1 MSENALALARQHAPC
16 YIYSREILTAQ
27 AETLHR
33 TFPGFDILF
42 SVKANPFPPVIRH
55 LAALG
60 IGADAASAGEVR
72 LAAECGIAQE
82 DIYFSAAGKS
92 DRALAAAW
100 DNCHLIADSIGE
112 VRRIAAM
119 AAARGETKAIGLRV
133 NPAFSMDGGA
143 GGTSKFGI
151 DESDLPALK
160 TLLQTLPIAVCGLHI
175 HLRSQNLSADTLAR
189 YYKNCFALALRV
201 RDILDCA
208 IEYINFGGGVGIV
221 YDPACQPPLNMSTLK
236 QCTQAVAEEN
246 ARTLRARL
254 LVESGRFL
262 TAQAGTYYLPVV
274 DKKTSHGTTYVIV
287 ENCLN
292 GFQKLSLA
300 AMLRNAAGEGPLA
313 PQEPLF
319 TGETA
324 FPITALPA
332 EDTGITETVDIAGNL
347 CCAADV
353 LAKNFTGPALA
364 VGDLVAVGN
373 TGGNAVERLEGAG
386 KGLLPGKAVVQRD
399 VQQRPVGI
407 AHLLQG
413 KGQAPLVQVGT
424 QGHTRDLAEFMGGVV
439 LRIVQTCRQR
449 PQCQRLIVPA
459 HNGVVHLIDDGLDQ
473 LLPFVHRLAPF
484 SRCEQNTPFPPQMFD
499 TSCC

>member
-42 SVKANPFPPVIRH
+42 SVKVNPFPPVIRH

-60 IGADAASAGEVR
+60 IGADAASAGEIR

-133 NPAFSMDGGA
+133 NPAFSMDGGT

-246 ARTLRARL
+246 ARTLHARL

-274 DKKTSHGTTYVIV
+274 DKKTSHGTTYVIAV
-287 ENCLN
+287 AASNKEVYSEV
-292 GFQKLSLA
+292 KSIEMATDKDLS
-300 AMLRNAAGEGPLA
+300 
-313 PQEPLF
+313 
-319 TGETA
+319 
-324 FPITALPA
+324 
-332 EDTGITETVDIAGNL
+332 
-347 CCAADV
+347 
-353 LAKNFTGPALA
+353 GPAVFDRQVAGGYYGIPEGGRYGEYLVILADGEA
-364 VGDLVAVGN
+364 VGADGVYA
-373 TGGNAVERLEGAG
+373 TIGAG
-386 KGLLPGKAVVQRD
+386 RTMSLNLYQFAPTNMNNIVLPDRTYKYATDKSISTFHPAKTYCMVND
-399 VQQRPVGI
+399 
-407 AHLLQG
+407 G
-413 KGQAPLVQVGT
+413 KGNITKVEFKAGT
-424 QGHTRDLAEFMGGVV
+424 IAVTKSGSTFTVKATLTTTDDKEFTASYTCLLYTSPSPRD
-439 LRIVQTCRQR
+439 
-449 PQCQRLIVPA
+449 
-459 HNGVVHLIDDGLDQ
+459 
-473 LLPFVHRLAPF
+473 
-484 SRCEQNTPFPPQMFD
+484 S
-499 TSCC
+499 

>member
-1 MSENALALARQHAPC
+1 MYKRQAQLQAQRPDQANAVEQAR
-16 YIYSREILTAQ
+16 TAQ
-27 AETLHR
+27 ANAE
-33 TFPGFDILF
+33 
-42 SVKANPFPPVIRH
+42 KA
-55 LAALG
+55 AAE
-60 IGADAASAGEVR
+60 AQTR
-72 LAAECGIAQE
+72 LAEGQKNLPWPDA
-82 DIYFSAAGKS
+82 
-92 DRALAAAW
+92 
-100 DNCHLIADSIGE
+100 
-112 VRRIAAM
+112 AAM

-292 GFQKLSLA
+292 GFQKPSLA

-332 EDTGITETVDIAGNL
+332 EDTGITETVDIVGNL

-373 TGGNAVERLEGAG
+373 TGAYARTLSP
-386 KGLLPGKAVVQRD
+386 LLFSSHD
-399 VQQRPVGI
+399 VP
-407 AHLLQG
+407 
-413 KGQAPLVQVGT
+413 
-424 QGHTRDLAEFMGGVV
+424 AEF
-439 LRIVQTCRQR
+439 
-449 PQCQRLIVPA
+449 LI
-459 HNGVVHLIDDGLDQ
+459 
-473 LLPFVHRLAPF
+473 
-484 SRCEQNTPFPPQMFD
+484 
-499 TSCC
+499 

>member
-160 TLLQTLPIAVCGLHI
+160 LCCKRCRQP
-175 HLRSQNLSADTLAR
+175 SAASIFT
-189 YYKNCFALALRV
+189 
-201 RDILDCA
+201 CA
-208 IEYINFGGGVGIV
+208 
-221 YDPACQPPLNMSTLK
+221 PRTSP
-236 QCTQAVAEEN
+236 
-246 ARTLRARL
+246 RTLSPATTK
-254 LVESGRFL
+254 
-262 TAQAGTYYLPVV
+262 TASRWPSASAIFWTVPSSIS
-274 DKKTSHGTTYVIV
+274 TS
-287 ENCLN
+287 
-292 GFQKLSLA
+292 A
-300 AMLRNAAGEGPLA
+300 AE
-313 PQEPLF
+313 
-319 TGETA
+319 
-324 FPITALPA
+324 
-332 EDTGITETVDIAGNL
+332 
-347 CCAADV
+347 
-353 LAKNFTGPALA
+353 
-364 VGDLVAVGN
+364 
-373 TGGNAVERLEGAG
+373 
-386 KGLLPGKAVVQRD
+386 
-399 VQQRPVGI
+399 
-407 AHLLQG
+407 
-413 KGQAPLVQVGT
+413 
-424 QGHTRDLAEFMGGVV
+424 
-439 LRIVQTCRQR
+439 
-449 PQCQRLIVPA
+449 
-459 HNGVVHLIDDGLDQ
+459 
-473 LLPFVHRLAPF
+473 
-484 SRCEQNTPFPPQMFD
+484 
-499 TSCC
+499 

>member
-1 MSENALALARQHAPC
+1 
-16 YIYSREILTAQ
+16 
-27 AETLHR
+27 
-33 TFPGFDILF
+33 
-42 SVKANPFPPVIRH
+42 
-55 LAALG
+55 
-60 IGADAASAGEVR
+60 
-72 LAAECGIAQE
+72 
-82 DIYFSAAGKS
+82 
-92 DRALAAAW
+92 
-100 DNCHLIADSIGE
+100 
-112 VRRIAAM
+112 M

-160 TLLQTLPIAVCGLHI
+160 TLLQTLPAAVCGLHI

-236 QCTQAVAEEN
+236 QCAQAVAEEN

-292 GFQKLSLA
+292 GFQKPSLA
-300 AMLRNAAGEGPLA
+300 AMLRNAAREGPLA

-347 CCAADV
+347 CCAVDV

-373 TGGNAVERLEGAG
+373 TGAYARTLSP
-386 KGLLPGKAVVQRD
+386 LLFSSHD
-399 VQQRPVGI
+399 VP
-407 AHLLQG
+407 
-413 KGQAPLVQVGT
+413 
-424 QGHTRDLAEFMGGVV
+424 AEF
-439 LRIVQTCRQR
+439 
-449 PQCQRLIVPA
+449 LI
-459 HNGVVHLIDDGLDQ
+459 
-473 LLPFVHRLAPF
+473 
-484 SRCEQNTPFPPQMFD
+484 
-499 TSCC
+499 

>member
-82 DIYFSAAGKS
+82 DIYFSAAGKR

-373 TGGNAVERLEGAG
+373 TGAYARTLSP
-386 KGLLPGKAVVQRD
+386 LLFSSHD
-399 VQQRPVGI
+399 VP
-407 AHLLQG
+407 
-413 KGQAPLVQVGT
+413 
-424 QGHTRDLAEFMGGVV
+424 AEF
-439 LRIVQTCRQR
+439 
-449 PQCQRLIVPA
+449 LI
-459 HNGVVHLIDDGLDQ
+459 
-473 LLPFVHRLAPF
+473 
-484 SRCEQNTPFPPQMFD
+484 
-499 TSCC
+499 